1 ARNLPLHPGA
11 ASAFTYRWNAER
23 DQLERVDDMV
33 SPRFLPER
41 GQTLGEG
48 LFNVG
53 VTFGYYDVNCSNG
66 CEIGDDPHPV
76 SVSAAAVDYKALA
89 DLVYTVGTFNLTYG
103 VTDDL
108 DVNVAIPIATLD
120 MDLDVSPGQPERAHH
135 PRQHAG
141 ERRQRGR
148 HPGAREVPRVRD
160 PWSARSR
167 RRGPR
172 AGRP

>member
-66 CEIGDDPHPV
+66 CEIGDDPYPV
-76 SVSAAAVDYKALA
+76 SVSAAAIEYKALA

-120 MDLDVSPGQPERAHH
+120 MDLHVS
-135 PRQHAG
+135 RQDN
-141 ERRQRGR
+141 
-148 HPGAREVPRVRD
+148 P
-160 PWSARSR
+160 SARIIRASTQESAANVADILGR
-167 RRGPR
+167 AKDRGVQTS
-172 AGRP
+172 